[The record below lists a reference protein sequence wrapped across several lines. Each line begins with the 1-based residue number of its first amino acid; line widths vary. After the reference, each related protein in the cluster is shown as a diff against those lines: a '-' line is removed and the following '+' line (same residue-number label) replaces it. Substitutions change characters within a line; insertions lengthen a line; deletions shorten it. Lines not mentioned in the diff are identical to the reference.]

1 MSIAQL
7 AEFIQV
13 TDTFAKE
20 FFLCDLR
27 WVSFAATLLLLL
39 LLLLFDKFSFG
50 TFQIS
55 WRYRVQ
61 NMGQ

>member
-1 MSIAQL
+1 MSIARL

-20 FFLCDLR
+20 FFRVICVGSL
-27 WVSFAATLLLLL
+27 S

-55 WRYRVQ
+55 WQYQVQ
-61 NMGQ
+61 NMGR